1 MRALHWRSEM
11 KQSCSYCIYLTHLL
25 CHEIYFRF
33 SGRIDGHAAETGS
46 GSRSPSGRPA
56 SQDYTSK
63 QQSPGLFSVDKTRGR
78 QVPIFKFR
86 LNRKIG
92 CTTPADGRQFDRAVL
107 KPICSNTSA
116 TPTFP
121 VDRLQHPNRINH
133 LNAAAF
139 WMNWNCHISM
149 HHLHSQDSLVWLA

>member
-1 MRALHWRSEM
+1 MRTLHWHSEM

-33 SGRIDGHAAETGS
+33 SGGIGGHAAETGS
-46 GSRSPSGRPA
+46 GSRSPSGRTA

-63 QQSPGLFSVDKTRGR
+63 QQSPGLFSVDKTPGR
-78 QVPIFKFR
+78 QFPIFKFR

-116 TPTFP
+116 TPLPGGSITASKSHQPFECRCLLDELELPHFHASFTF
-121 VDRLQHPNRINH
+121 
-133 LNAAAF
+133 AG
-139 WMNWNCHISM
+139 
-149 HHLHSQDSLVWLA
+149 